1 MRIVHQFNVTSEDN
15 SEVMDKAEKELRD
28 LVEGL
33 DIEEAA
39 AQREWEEGENEDE
52 DDDDDD
58 VNSWNKECANM
69 SVADRDELDES
80 TRPVRMLLVKVS
92 LEYNMSLPDEKDLHV
107 HHSFEKYLSH

>member
-1 MRIVHQFNVTSEDN
+1 
-15 SEVMDKAEKELRD
+15 
-28 LVEGL
+28 
-33 DIEEAA
+33 
-39 AQREWEEGENEDE
+39 
-52 DDDDDD
+52 
-58 VNSWNKECANM
+58 M

>member
-1 MRIVHQFNVTSEDN
+1 VRIAHNFDVTSEDN

-39 AQREWEEGENEDE
+39 AQREWEEGDDD

-58 VNSWNKECANM
+58 VDSWNKECAKM
-69 SVADRDELDES
+69 SVADGDKLDES
-80 TRPVRMLLVKVS
+80 TKRC
-92 LEYNMSLPDEKDLHV
+92 
-107 HHSFEKYLSH
+107 LSK